1 MAKTVYVQP
10 GRQQVKASAER
21 TRLYRAVH
29 AACRAN
35 GMDDDDRKALQSE
48 LFGTPSLSDMTTGQI
63 ARLLDHLNR
72 HRKAPAGH
80 RPHIGK
86 VRALWWSLYWLG
98 EVEQPD
104 DRAINAFVKRQT
116 GVSALRFLDHRNAP
130 AVIEAMKAWL
140 ERIGVEWPSS
150 EDTARIQVR
159 WTAFTAT
166 QHERC
171 AVIHALR
178 ARIDHHG
185 GGSLARIA
193 AWMEGQGYDRE
204 RSYYDLHVSELDGL
218 IRHLGG
224 ILRLRGE

>member
-10 GRQQVKASAER
+10 GRQQGKTSAER
-21 TRLYRAVH
+21 LRFYRAVR
-29 AACRAN
+29 AACHAN
-35 GMDDDDRKALQSE
+35 EMDDDDRKALQSRLIGKE
-48 LFGTPSLSDMTTGQI
+48 SLSDMTIGEM

-72 HRKAPAGH
+72 SHAAPAGH

-98 EVEQPD
+98 VIEQKD
-104 DRAINAFVKRQT
+104 DRAINTFVKRVT
-116 GVSALRFLDHRNAP
+116 GVSALRFLDHRTASK
-130 AVIEAMKAWL
+130 VIEALKAWL
-140 ERIGVEWPSS
+140 ERAGVEWPSS
-150 EDTARIQVR
+150 EETARIQVR
-159 WTAFTAT
+159 LPEFTAT
-166 QHERC
+166 HHERC

-178 ARIDHHG
+178 ALIDHHG
-185 GGSLARIA
+185 GGSHARIA

-204 RSYYDLHVSELDGL
+204 RSYYDLHVSELDSL